1 MSLLSIHDDVLL
13 DTVSPP
19 TGLSHVLSLPSQ
31 NAEVIYFLSAF
42 FFFFHVLSSFRERP
56 FDRLPWLS

>member
-13 DTVSPP
+13 DTVSPS

-42 FFFFHVLSSFRERP
+42 FFFLFHVLSSFRE
-56 FDRLPWLS
+56 